1 MEPALV
7 LNENQREAGCLGRAR
22 GAVLYSATTPMKS
35 GHPGWSGS
43 GGLVFPTARG
53 MGWPSQGQG
62 YSCRGSGASSSN
74 CPSLRPPRPPGLPFK
89 ATECHLVG
97 GGRGEKTQI
106 RHRPGSSEPGCGLVQ
121 GVRRRELK
129 PDGCLWPAP
138 SREAARPCSTMGPL
152 LRLALH
158 LPLTLPGDLGLAPS
172 QGINLAQDGGRWAGS
187 PCEPRP
193 MLSVLHTPAQSHM
206 VGCNS

>member
-1 MEPALV
+1 MKTRGRLAAWEGQGGLCSTLPPPLRRAATL
-7 LNENQREAGCLGRAR
+7 AGLGLGAWFSPQPEGWVGRAR
-22 GAVLYSATTPMKS
+22 GRGTAAGALEPAVATALLCAP
-35 GHPGWSGS
+35 PAPQAC
-43 GGLVFPTARG
+43 L
-53 MGWPSQGQG
+53 
-62 YSCRGSGASSSN
+62 
-74 CPSLRPPRPPGLPFK
+74 LRPQSAIWL
-89 ATECHLVG
+89 G

-193 MLSVLHTPAQSHM
+193 MLSVRHTPAQSHM